1 MSVPEILV
9 INGPNLNL
17 LGQRQPEIYGH
28 DTLASI
34 ETKCAALAKDLNVS
48 VRFAQS
54 NHEGAIVDLIHEARE
69 KSAAIILNAGAYTH
83 TSIAIHD
90 ALKTFEGYIIELHI
104 SNPHAREEFRHKSW
118 ISSVADAVMAGAGA
132 YGYELATRLAA
143 EKISAAD

>member
-1 MSVPEILV
+1 MSVQEILV

-17 LGQRQPEIYGH
+17 LGQRQPEIYGY

-34 ETKCAALAKDLNVS
+34 EEKCSALATELGVS
-48 VRFAQS
+48 VRFGQS
-54 NHEGAIVDLIHEARE
+54 NHEGAIIDMIHEART
-69 KSAAIILNAGAYTH
+69 KSAALIINAGAYTH

-104 SNPHAREEFRHKSW
+104 SNPHAREEFRHTSW
-118 ISSVADAVMAGAGA
+118 ISSVAHAVMAGAGA

-143 EKISAAD
+143 EKIKAA

>member
-1 MSVPEILV
+1 MSVQEILV

-17 LGQRQPEIYGH
+17 LGQRQPEIYGY

-34 ETKCAALAKDLNVS
+34 EEKCSALAKELGVS
-48 VRFAQS
+48 VRFGQS
-54 NHEGAIVDLIHEARE
+54 NHEGAIIDMIHEART
-69 KSAAIILNAGAYTH
+69 KSAALIINAGAYTH

-104 SNPHAREEFRHKSW
+104 SNPHAREEFRHTSW
-118 ISSVADAVMAGAGA
+118 ISPVADAVMAGAGA

-143 EKISAAD
+143 EKIKAA